1 VILASSYPFLE
12 VFWTILIF
20 FGFVFWIMILFNVI
34 GDIFRRHDISGWGKV
49 LWLIAIILLP
59 YLGVFIYLIVEHE
72 GLVQRSVKQQEAA
85 QSQLD
90 RYVQSVVAQ
99 GDPAEQIA
107 KAKSLLDSGAITQAE
122 FEQIKRKALAAA

>member
-1 VILASSYPFLE
+1 VILASSFSFLE

-20 FGFVFWIMILFNVI
+20 FGFVFWLMILFNVV
-34 GDIFRRHDISGWGKV
+34 GDIFRRHDITGWGKV
-49 LWLIAIILLP
+49 LWLIGIILLP

-72 GLVQRSVKQQEAA
+72 GLVQRSVNQQQAA
-85 QSQLD
+85 QSQFD
-90 RYVQSVVAQ
+90 QYVQSVANR

-122 FEQIKRKALAAA
+122 FDQIKQKALATA